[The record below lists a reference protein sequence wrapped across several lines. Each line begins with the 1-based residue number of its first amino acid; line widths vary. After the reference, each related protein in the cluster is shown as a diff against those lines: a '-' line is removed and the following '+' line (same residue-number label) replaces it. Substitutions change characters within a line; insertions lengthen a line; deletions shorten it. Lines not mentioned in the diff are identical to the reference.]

1 MSKAGKSRKPLI
13 IGIVAAVVILAA
25 LLALLLTQCIGG
37 QGEATVP
44 TTTAPSDEVPSYQL
58 YWNLDRAE
66 YDGKSEAG
74 MSSRMPEADGYFHVR
89 FFCEGEEI
97 TLKVADRKLINAIDV
112 QSLMG
117 LELDEEGIV
126 VGVMSLDDMPLEK
139 VGWQFYVQSAAR
151 TMIKLNSS
159 ESLNGMEVLLE
170 KIDPNR
176 VWDMSGKSGP
186 IGSVDEAIEYDKIMA
201 VQNLAGEVT
210 HVFIFE
216 RPNYMLSHEGY
227 CEHCKETVMWSEW
240 IKDTTMPMNS
250 GHYQLQNDIQS
261 ADGLVNNL
269 KFVDVLF
276 PIDCKNSYLI
286 RLSKSGEIL

>member
-97 TLKVADRKLINAIDV
+97 TLKVADRKLINSIDV

-126 VGVMSLDDMPLEK
+126 VDVIPLDELPCEMTA
-139 VGWQFYVQSAAR
+139 WQFYVQSAGG
-151 TMIKLNSS
+151 KLVKANSS
-159 ESLNGMEVLLE
+159 AIFPLISLVL
-170 KIDPNR
+170 
-176 VWDMSGKSGP
+176 
-186 IGSVDEAIEYDKIMA
+186 
-201 VQNLAGEVT
+201 T
-210 HVFIFE
+210 
-216 RPNYMLSHEGY
+216 
-227 CEHCKETVMWSEW
+227 
-240 IKDTTMPMNS
+240 
-250 GHYQLQNDIQS
+250 
-261 ADGLVNNL
+261 
-269 KFVDVLF
+269 
-276 PIDCKNSYLI
+276 
-286 RLSKSGEIL
+286 